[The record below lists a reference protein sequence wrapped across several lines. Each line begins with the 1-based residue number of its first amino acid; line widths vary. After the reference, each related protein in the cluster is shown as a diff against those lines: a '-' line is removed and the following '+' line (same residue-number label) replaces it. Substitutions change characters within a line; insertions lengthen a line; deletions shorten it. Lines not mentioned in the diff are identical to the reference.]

1 MRSWIVASCL
11 LLGIACK
18 NEAKV
23 PPSGNLAQDQLPAQ
37 VQELFNQ
44 LNKYP
49 DSIRLRMQL
58 VDALDS
64 LGAYGQALRQMDALI
79 RNDSLN
85 NGFWYRKGM
94 LQENSHDTNGA
105 LRSYRYAIRI
115 YPSPDAI
122 LAAANLLAEKK
133 DSTALLLCQQVA
145 DQHMGSEYTAHCHFI
160 TGIYLARTGNQS
172 KAMVAFDNCIRND
185 LNYMEAYMEKG
196 FLYFEAQK
204 IPEALAV
211 FRTVTTIKNTY
222 ADGYYWMAKCE
233 EKLKHPA
240 EAIDNYKKSLVLDP
254 RLSEATDALKRLGA
268 S

>member
-11 LLGIACK
+11 LFGIACK
-18 NEAKV
+18 NDPKV
-23 PPSGNLAQDQLPAQ
+23 QPSGNLAQDKLPVP
-37 VQELFNQ
+37 VQELFNK
-44 LNKYP
+44 LDKYP

-64 LGAYGQALRQMDALI
+64 LGAYRLALGQMDSLI

-85 NGFWYRKGM
+85 YGFWYRKAM
-94 LQENSHDTNGA
+94 LQENSRDTNGA
-105 LRSYRYAIRI
+105 LRSYWYAIRI

-145 DQHMGSEYTAHCHFI
+145 DLKMGREYTAHCHFI
-160 TGIYLARTGNQS
+160 TGIYLARTGNQA
-172 KAMVAFDNCIRND
+172 KAIMAFDNCIRND

-196 FLYFEAQK
+196 FLYFDAQK
-204 IPEALAV
+204 INEALEV

-233 EKLKHPA
+233 EKLKRPA

-254 RLSEATDALKRLGA
+254 KLTEASDALKRLGA

>member
-1 MRSWIVASCL
+1 MRLWIVACCL

-18 NEAKV
+18 NDAKV
-23 PPSGNLAQDQLPAQ
+23 PSPDSLPKEQMPAP
-37 VQELFNQ
+37 VQELFTR
-44 LNKYP
+44 LDKYP
-49 DSIRLRMQL
+49 DSIQLRMQL

-64 LGAYGQALRQMDALI
+64 LGAYRQALGQMDSLI

-85 NGFWYRKGM
+85 YGFWYRKAL
-94 LQENSHDTNGA
+94 LQENSRDTNGA
-105 LRSYRYAIRI
+105 LRSYRYAIRM

-133 DSTALLLCQQVA
+133 DSSALLLCQQVA
-145 DQHMGSEYTAHCHFI
+145 DLQMGREYDAHCHFI
-160 TGIYLARTGNQS
+160 TGIYLARTGNQA
-172 KAMVAFDNCIRND
+172 KAIEAFNNCIRND
-185 LNYMEAYMEKG
+185 LNYTEAYMEKG

-204 IPEALAV
+204 TREALEV
-211 FRTVTTIKNTY
+211 FRTVTTLKNTY
-222 ADGYYWMAKCE
+222 ADGYYWIAKCE

-254 RLSEATDALKRLGA
+254 RLTEAGDALKRLGA